1 MSGFLMCLRSPVG
14 LVLISFLLGLVLVLI
29 TTRLQVAAY
38 WETHP
43 VQYQESLQ
51 LQALLKRQAEWAAK
65 ERAPN
70 AFDKLLGPPPPKVD
84 ASPSR

>member
-1 MSGFLMCLRSPVG
+1 M
-14 LVLISFLLGLVLVLI
+14 SFLLGLVLILV

-65 ERAPN
+65 DRAAPTLN
-70 AFDKLLGPPPPKVD
+70 AFDKLLGPPPH
-84 ASPSR
+84 ASAP